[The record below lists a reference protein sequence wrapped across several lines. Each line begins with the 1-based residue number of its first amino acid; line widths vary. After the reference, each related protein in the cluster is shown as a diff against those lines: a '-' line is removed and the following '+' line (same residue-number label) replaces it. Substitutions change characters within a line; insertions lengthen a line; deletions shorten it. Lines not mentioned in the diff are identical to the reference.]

1 MFLIDNL
8 YKCLEPSDVI
18 RALQREGL
26 PTEMAE
32 KANTWT
38 VQHGPES
45 NVGYFLLNYT
55 DYEALVASRTPANY
69 PDVTLVINGYEE
81 EGTVTFEHLTITNAV
96 NILGKSGTDGSI
108 VLIKLEDYRWW
119 MKRICCGDVQKN
131 CVASNNDFNNDFYQQ
146 NTLNTGSLFTLQQI
160 LTSILSTFV
169 TDAGNSEFSS
179 ATYTA
184 ESTLSTPAYHVDF
197 AGLTVLDAL
206 CRLCESARLV
216 FTIKP
221 NGNVY
226 FSASQATWPDPAS
239 KVMETI
245 DSGPT
250 ILPATIEAHA
260 RTQAYMLYDDRCS
273 NSRPSN
279 TFKKE
284 YIVPGSTVASTYTIN
299 VPYAMQS
306 DYVGNNAAIN
316 SLLDEV
322 SARYAA
328 ALESQPRLMVCRGYV
343 NFHDSINFGLDKV
356 VYSSRD
362 TGLVSSAIGIEVDR
376 LSLNYVNPPF
386 PEYHPAPNGIFLYR
400 FALKEDWLDAATEN
414 ARANSDILR
423 HNGPDTNYDAVV
435 YDPFNIF
442 EDLSIGD
449 SGWCFRVCDFFYAM
463 QAPCFDAVVPAP
475 DPPPDPEP
483 L

>member
-1 MFLIDNL
+1 M
-8 YKCLEPSDVI
+8 
-18 RALQREGL
+18 
-26 PTEMAE
+26 
-32 KANTWT
+32 
-38 VQHGPES
+38 
-45 NVGYFLLNYT
+45 
-55 DYEALVASRTPANY
+55 
-69 PDVTLVINGYEE
+69 
-81 EGTVTFEHLTITNAV
+81 
-96 NILGKSGTDGSI
+96 
-108 VLIKLEDYRWW
+108 
-119 MKRICCGDVQKN
+119 
-131 CVASNNDFNNDFYQQ
+131 
-146 NTLNTGSLFTLQQI
+146 
-160 LTSILSTFV
+160 
-169 TDAGNSEFSS
+169 
-179 ATYTA
+179 
-184 ESTLSTPAYHVDF
+184 
-197 AGLTVLDAL
+197 LDAV

-284 YIVPGSTVASTYTIN
+284 YTVPGSTVASTYTIN

-356 VYSSRD
+356 IYSSRD

-463 QAPCFDAVVPAP
+463 QAPCFDAVVPDP